1 MEVRILKK
9 NFRRAMAAVMAAALT
24 LSLAGTAADADA
36 AKKKKIKLAS
46 KSVTVAVKKT
56 KTVKIKNVKAKK
68 VKKLTVKSASKKIA
82 TAKAKGKTAVK
93 VTGKKAGKSTKV
105 KITLKIKGQ
114 KKATKLTLKVKVS
127 KAKTPVPAPATNAP
141 APATNAPNVPSTQA
155 PGASQPP
162 QGGGESA
169 APSTQK
175 PPASKT
181 PSTPKP
187 PWTPDPGK
195 VEKTEDVTISYG
207 ADGYLFEKADMVKF
221 EDAAEGYPKD
231 GIDVR
236 YYDKVIVHYTSDVE
250 IATKED
256 GENGSWG
263 GKATLS
269 TTDEGFGMSGY
280 TDGLYRWYL
289 NDMKYENGGYAVEY
303 DVKKVGGNGGLMD
316 GYDFDEVG
324 FVDCVSVQLNYPY
337 VDSEDNSEKGVN
349 FRLRSI
355 EFKAPEKAPSAS
367 APAASAPAASAPAAS
382 APAASAPAASAPAA
396 SAPAASATP
405 TAPAVSLT
413 VDEDDLTVGEKT
425 AVKITSPVEN
435 VTVEERNLAVTNV
448 TDTEDE
454 LAVLNA
460 DKTELEAK
468 KKGTVKITGTVKIKY
483 AGIGYTVPVTS
494 GEIIIHAVDE
504 LVAEVNV
511 DTSPIEL
518 LIDGTKTLTA
528 TGTATMNGAPVADA
542 TFTYTWASNDTSV
555 VEVANG
561 VITAKG
567 KGETTVTVTAVA
579 HKEGKTDSDPS
590 RAVVIPVTVYGL
602 LTVETGT
609 IEFTKDEIAI
619 GESVAPKALKG
630 TAITTDGEIAETTWA
645 LADSASAEI
654 ASIDEK
660 TGVVTGKKAGTVNV
674 KATVKVTGP
683 VDQQKTVNLDVVT
696 LTVNDAVLNL
706 GTPYDCTRTAGQY
719 EQLGTI
725 TYTVGDVIPKTI
737 IIDFEANEN
746 AGVNAALTINKG
758 KENAVTDYWC
768 NGVGTS
774 RKITIDL
781 TAPVTWGTPNN
792 KEHTFVKGDVLTI
805 VPSANA
811 ANLVT
816 SFKVTKVT
824 VKGADDN
831 VISDAKIESSAA
843 FPAFI
848 GQYKQVGT
856 CTYTVGSEVK
866 NAFDVAFETTDGAQI
881 NFDVKV
887 NDKVVANYGI
897 GTAREKLVD
906 LTKAATWGQQPQK
919 IELKKGDVVTIVA
932 VTGLECA
939 VESFKFSSVTAKV
952 IE

>member
-1 MEVRILKK
+1 MKMEVRILKK

-396 SAPAASATP
+396 SAPAAKPVTDADVEMTFKKGESTVTEIGVGETASVEVALKDGVEAEIEGTP
-405 TAPAVSLT
+405 TFTVTDPTVAEVQNGTIKGLKKGDAVVNAVVKIKGQTDTVTVSETLIISGVNDLKVAAAIQAPVKVALGETAALEVVLTKVVDVDTSDVEITGVTWTVVEGEADVESNGAETAVLTAKAPGTVKVKAT
-413 VDEDDLTVGEKT
+413 VDVRSKSNAKDPGKAVTEAVEIEVYVPELTLTAADLGGEEKCSYTFEKIFVSGKVVEYAFTDAQKSECAALTGEDTKI
-425 AVKITSPVEN
+425 KIT
-435 VTVEERNLAVTNV
+435 AKITNV
-448 TDTEDE
+448 TDKTNQGLQVAMVGSNGKTHMCYVGNFDKNGD
-454 LAVLNA
+454 AV
-460 DKTELEAK
+460 T
-468 KKGTVKITGTVKIKY
+468 
-483 AGIGYTVPVTS
+483 
-494 GEIIIHAVDE
+494 
-504 LVAEVNV
+504 
-511 DTSPIEL
+511 
-518 LIDGTKTLTA
+518 
-528 TGTATMNGAPVADA
+528 
-542 TFTYTWASNDTSV
+542 
-555 VEVANG
+555 VEVPLSNLSNTDYG
-561 VITAKG
+561 
-567 KGETTVTVTAVA
+567 VTA
-579 HKEGKTDSDPS
+579 
-590 RAVVIPVTVYGL
+590 
-602 LTVETGT
+602 
-609 IEFTKDEIAI
+609 IEVSEI
-619 GESVAPKALKG
+619 
-630 TAITTDGEIAETTWA
+630 
-645 LADSASAEI
+645 
-654 ASIDEK
+654 
-660 TGVVTGKKAGTVNV
+660 
-674 KATVKVTGP
+674 
-683 VDQQKTVNLDVVT
+683 
-696 LTVNDAVLNL
+696 
-706 GTPYDCTRTAGQY
+706 
-719 EQLGTI
+719 
-725 TYTVGDVIPKTI
+725 
-737 IIDFEANEN
+737 
-746 AGVNAALTINKG
+746 
-758 KENAVTDYWC
+758 
-768 NGVGTS
+768 
-774 RKITIDL
+774 
-781 TAPVTWGTPNN
+781 
-792 KEHTFVKGDVLTI
+792 
-805 VPSANA
+805 
-811 ANLVT
+811 
-816 SFKVTKVT
+816 
-824 VKGADDN
+824 
-831 VISDAKIESSAA
+831 
-843 FPAFI
+843 
-848 GQYKQVGT
+848 
-856 CTYTVGSEVK
+856 
-866 NAFDVAFETTDGAQI
+866 
-881 NFDVKV
+881 
-887 NDKVVANYGI
+887 
-897 GTAREKLVD
+897 
-906 LTKAATWGQQPQK
+906 QK
-919 IELKKGDVVTIVA
+919 IELRVAWLGSFDGDLELTSIQFGSGSSHAITGVKSDKNTITGISDYKTLFEVELPDGIDLRNYA
-932 VTGLECA
+932 QIKYEAEISGTDKSLNAILLGAGLSEFNDHTIGLENGVA
-939 VESFKFSSVTAKV
+939 TMDLSKYAATITNGKYKV
-952 IE
+952 GLQVPNNGFNGSAILKKITLIPKD